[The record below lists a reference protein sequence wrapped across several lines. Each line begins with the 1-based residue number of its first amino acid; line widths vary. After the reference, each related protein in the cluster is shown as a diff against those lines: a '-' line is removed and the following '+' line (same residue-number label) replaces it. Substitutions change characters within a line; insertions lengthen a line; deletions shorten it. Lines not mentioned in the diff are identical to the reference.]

1 MKMKHTARIFSMLL
15 AAGIFAPNLTAAESA
30 MPAMHSH
37 GAHMAMKKDE
47 RAALNLNANEAA
59 MVRMEMRQMLDGVS
73 KLIDAANRNDMK
85 AAAAAAKPM
94 GLAANREVMMSL
106 APKLPME
113 FRSLG
118 SAMHQSFDQI
128 AMDAEAMEDPRH
140 TLNQLAEAMQRCVAC
155 HATFRIG
162 TEPFPPLVTKR

>member
-1 MKMKHTARIFSMLL
+1 MKHAAHIFLL
-15 AAGIFAPNLTAAESA
+15 TAGIVAANAMAAEA
-30 MPAMHSH
+30 TMPAMHSH
-37 GAHMAMKKDE
+37 GAHMAMKQDE
-47 RAALNLNANEAA
+47 RIALNLNANEAA
-59 MVRMEMRQMLDGVS
+59 MVRMEMRQMLDGVA
-73 KLIDAANRNDMK
+73 KLIDAANSNDMK

-94 GLAANREVMMSL
+94 GLVANREVMMSL

-128 AMDAEAMEDPRH
+128 AMDAEAMEDPKL
-140 TLNQLAEAMQRCVAC
+140 TLKQLADAMQRCVAC

-162 TEPFPPLVTKR
+162 TESFPPLVTKR